1 MTSIK
6 LRLFTFEDNLHHAK
20 PSNERTLLQNLV
32 CYCISKN
39 VVIELWIFMW
49 KAKPGEKHLSLS
61 SCPHCT
67 CCKAPVKQFLAPI
80 RSPFFQYCSPNVF
93 QPSTRPGSSF
103 TARERHS
110 SASALKSGATFRH
123 LPFCSRNS
131 ALCLNWPVGKWEAQ
145 RYSRCE

>member
-49 KAKPGEKHLSLS
+49 KAKPGEKHLSLFLS
-61 SCPHCT
+61 SLYLL
-67 CCKAPVKQFLAPI
+67 Q
-80 RSPFFQYCSPNVF
+80 
-93 QPSTRPGSSF
+93 GSSEAVLGTDQVSF
-103 TARERHS
+103 FPV
-110 SASALKSGATFRH
+110 L
-123 LPFCSRNS
+123 LP
-131 ALCLNWPVGKWEAQ
+131 
-145 RYSRCE
+145 